1 MTDTLVQNLN
11 DSSKQLTLQQC
22 ILSKYLERQEK
33 LGSPLYK
40 SRLKKDTV
48 QPGLVVELV
57 QSAVRCSENASTE
70 WLTDSWQ
77 TARRSDGSG
86 GPAPVRMVNDRAVR
100 FSKTDGQNYGLKLAD
115 QARLIDANEDSPI
128 QAGWAS
134 PLHSDKKN
142 SRRTTTEDEKWN
154 DPNHRLRSAHTLLDV
169 ATLAGAKRAWTTPTT
184 KNQEQGQAF
193 WNEAERTEKRK
204 GINLLTQVARTV
216 TDQPHIIT
224 TSGQIQT
231 ISTVGTDTTDPSAL
245 AVGLNPQ
252 LSAYLMGIPD
262 AVLHCVYLVTESL
275 SHRRKRSSKATSK
288 PK

>member
-1 MTDTLVQNLN
+1 MMNDISAHSLN
-11 DSSKQLTLQQC
+11 DSSRQSTLQQC
-22 ILSKYLERQEK
+22 ILSKYLARQEK
-33 LGSPLYK
+33 LGSPLYR

-48 QPGLVVELV
+48 QSGLVVELA
-57 QSAVRCSENASTE
+57 QSAHRCSENASTE
-70 WLTDSWQ
+70 LPTDTWQ

-86 GPAPVRMVNDRAVR
+86 GPAPVRIVKDRAVR
-100 FSKTDGQNYGLKLAD
+100 YSKTDGQNYGLKLAD

-134 PLHSDKKN
+134 PLHSDKKS

-169 ATLAGAKRAWTTPTT
+169 ATLAGAKKTWTTPTT
-184 KNQEQGQAF
+184 KNHEQGQAF
-193 WNEAERTEKRK
+193 WNEAERT
-204 GINLLTQVARTV
+204 V
-216 TDQPHIIT
+216 TEQPHIIT
-224 TSGQIQT
+224 ATGQIQT

-262 AVLHCVYLVTESL
+262 AVLHCVSLVTASL
-275 SHRRKRSSKATSK
+275 SHRRKRSSNRTSK